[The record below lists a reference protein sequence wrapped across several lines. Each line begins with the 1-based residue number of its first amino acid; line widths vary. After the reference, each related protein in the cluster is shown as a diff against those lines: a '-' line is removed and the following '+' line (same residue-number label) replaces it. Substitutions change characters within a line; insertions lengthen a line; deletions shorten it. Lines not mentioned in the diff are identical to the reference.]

1 MTFRTPSNNYAFP
14 AAFMRPPVM
23 AIGDSIYNGMRS
35 ATITAEMA
43 AKSTPAGVS
52 RVIDPAYP
60 FLSPRYPEPLLID
73 IEQALRDI
81 SLGDLIDRLRGQIR
95 ALVANAKRWGDGQH
109 NVDAPDAAWDNVS
122 QAGAEVTDLIDRDWA
137 YWNDLAKT
145 NLKELEGVDSLEDLT
160 KSDAN
165 VIDLHM
171 ALNAK
176 FLLNPNERAELKKMR
191 PIDLVALR
199 KPKHLLINI
208 GANHGLI
215 DVTLRGVEADPKP
228 DQGLRSLAKW
238 PDEMRR
244 MAEMLV
250 ELGPET
256 ETIHINTIPLPST
269 VPNMSPLY
277 RPGHIDPGKLDKIDG
292 FFPVYDNRIGGTGD
306 YTQYSAAKM
315 KQLDRDVRKINNR
328 MIAEVKA
335 VFDAA
340 GDDRAKFFRLDKAL
354 KRYDGKHED
363 KRTIREGDAGVR
375 LEKTSR
381 GYSNRAI
388 DFAPLN
394 PLSFILDDFAEGG
407 LGSLDNHHPSGL
419 GYSVMTRELLREMK
433 KSIPDITLNR
443 AMINEQGDRMLSDE
457 PTEFT
462 RLISILYTVRRQKK
476 GFHEVPDFDEANGG
490 DLPPKQRA
498 KRLGARDAD
507 VARFGELVGQL
518 LRTGLD

>member
-1 MTFRTPSNNYAFP
+1 MTFRTPKNGYVFP
-14 AAFMRPPVM
+14 DEFMNPPVM

-52 RVIDPAYP
+52 RVIDPTYP
-60 FLSPRYPEPLLID
+60 FLAPRYPEPLLID
-73 IEQALRDI
+73 IEQTLRDI
-81 SLGDLIDRLRGQIR
+81 SLGDLISRLRAQIR

-109 NVDAPDAAWDNVS
+109 VVNAPDAAWDNVA
-122 QAGAEVTDLIDRDWA
+122 QAGAEVRDLIDRDWNF
-137 YWNDLAKT
+137 WNDLAAD
-145 NLKELEGVDSLEDLT
+145 NLAKLAGVDSLEDLT
-160 KSDAN
+160 NSDAN

-171 ALNAK
+171 ALNGK
-176 FLLNPNERAELKKMR
+176 FLLNPNERDELKDMR
-191 PIDLVALR
+191 PIDLVAAR
-199 KPKHLLINI
+199 KPRHLLINI
-208 GANHGLI
+208 GANHGII

-228 DQGLRSLAKW
+228 GEGLRKLAEW

-244 MAEMLV
+244 LAEMLV
-250 ELGPET
+250 ELGPEV
-256 ETIHINTIPLPST
+256 ETIHINTVPLPST

-277 RPGHIDPGKLDKIDG
+277 RPGYIDPGKLDKVDE

-315 KQLDRDVRKINNR
+315 KDLDRKVRRINNQ

-340 GDDRAKFFRLDKAL
+340 GDTRAKFFRLDKAL

-363 KRTIREGDAGVR
+363 ERTIREGDPGVR
-375 LEKTSR
+375 LEKTNR

-388 DFAPLN
+388 DFRASVL
-394 PLSFILDDFAEGG
+394 FDDFAEGG

-419 GYSVMTRELLREMK
+419 GYAVMTRELLREMK
-433 KSIPDITLNR
+433 KSIPDIKLNR
-443 AMINEQGDRMLSDE
+443 AMISEQGDRMLMDE

-462 RLISILYTVRRQKK
+462 RLISILYTVRRQSA
-476 GFHEVPDFDEANGG
+476 GFHDVPDFDEANGG
-490 DLPPKQRA
+490 DLPPKQSA
-498 KRLGARDAD
+498 KTPSGDDAD
-507 VARFGELVGQL
+507 VARFGEMIGRL
-518 LRTGLD
+518 LNTGDR

>member
-1 MTFRTPSNNYAFP
+1 MTFRTPKNGYAFP
-14 AAFMRPPVM
+14 DAFMRPPVM

-81 SLGDLIDRLRGQIR
+81 SLGDLIGRLRGQIR
-95 ALVANAKRWGDGQH
+95 ALVANAGRWGDGQH
-109 NVDAPDAAWDNVS
+109 IVDAPDAAWDNVS

-137 YWNDLAKT
+137 YWNDLAAD
-145 NLKELEGVDSLEDLT
+145 NLKKLKGVDSLEDLT

-176 FLLNPNERAELKKMR
+176 FLLNPNEKAALKKMR

-228 DQGLRSLAKW
+228 GEGLRRLATW
-238 PDEMRR
+238 PAEMRR
-244 MAEMLV
+244 LAEMLV

-256 ETIHINTIPLPST
+256 ETIHINTVPLPST

-277 RPGHIDPGKLDKIDG
+277 RPGFIDSGKLDKVDG

-340 GDDRAKFFRLDKAL
+340 GDTRAKFFRLDKAL

-363 KRTIREGDAGVR
+363 QRTIREGDAGVR
-375 LEKTSR
+375 LEKTNR

-388 DFAPLN
+388 DFRN
-394 PLSFILDDFAEGG
+394 SFLFDDFAEGG

-433 KSIPDITLNR
+433 KSIPDIRLNR
-443 AMINEQGDRMLSDE
+443 AMISEQGDRMLLDE
-457 PTEFT
+457 PVEFT
-462 RLISILYTVRRQKK
+462 KLISILYTVRRQKA
-476 GFHEVPDFDEANGG
+476 GFHEVPDFKEANGG
-490 DLPPKQRA
+490 DLPPKRRA
-498 KRLGARDAD
+498 KRLGAKDAD
-507 VARFGELVGQL
+507 VARFGEMIGQL

>member
-1 MTFRTPSNNYAFP
+1 MTFRKPKNRYQFP
-14 AAFMRPPVM
+14 TEFMRPPVM

-52 RVIDPAYP
+52 RVIAPDYP
-60 FLSPRYPEPLLID
+60 FLAPRYPEPLLID

-81 SLGDLIDRLRGQIR
+81 SLGDLIDRLRAQIR
-95 ALVANAKRWGDGQH
+95 ALVANAGRWGGGQH
-109 NVDAPDAAWDNVS
+109 VVDAPHAAWDNIA
-122 QAGAEVTDLIDRDWA
+122 QAGAEVRDLIDRDWSF
-137 YWNDLAKT
+137 WNDLAAK
-145 NLKELEGVDSLEDLT
+145 NLTALKGVDSLADLT
-160 KSDAN
+160 KSNAN

-176 FLLNPNERAELKKMR
+176 FLLNPNDRDELKEMR
-191 PIDLVALR
+191 PIDLVAAR
-199 KPKHLLINI
+199 KPTHLLINI

-228 DQGLRSLAKW
+228 DEGLRRLAEW

-244 MAEMLV
+244 LAEMLV
-250 ELGPET
+250 GLGPET
-256 ETIHINTIPLPST
+256 ETIHINTVPLPST
-269 VPNMSPLY
+269 VPNMSPPY
-277 RPGHIDPGKLDKIDG
+277 RPGFVDPGMLEKVDG

-306 YTQYSAAKM
+306 YTQYSAQDM
-315 KQLDRDVRKINNR
+315 KGFDREVRRINNR
-328 MIAEVKA
+328 MIAEVRA

-340 GDDRAKFFRLDKAL
+340 GDRRAKFFRLDKAL
-354 KRYDGKHED
+354 KRHDGKHED
-363 KRTIREGDAGVR
+363 ERTIREGDPGVR
-375 LEKTSR
+375 LEKPNR

-388 DFAPLN
+388 DFRN
-394 PLSFILDDFAEGG
+394 SILFDDFAEGG

-419 GYSVMTRELLREMK
+419 GYSVLTRELLREMK
-433 KSIPDITLNR
+433 KSIPDIRLNR
-443 AMINEQGDRMLSDE
+443 AMISEQGDRMLLDE
-457 PTEFT
+457 PVEFT
-462 RLISILYTVRRQKK
+462 KLISILYTVRRQKA

-490 DLPPKQRA
+490 DLPPKQGA
-498 KRLGARDAD
+498 KRLGAKEAD